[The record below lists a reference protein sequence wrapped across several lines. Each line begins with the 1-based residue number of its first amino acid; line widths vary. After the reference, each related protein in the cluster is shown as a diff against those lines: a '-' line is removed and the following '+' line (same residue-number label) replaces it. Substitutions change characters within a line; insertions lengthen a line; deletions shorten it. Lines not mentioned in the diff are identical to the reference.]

1 MRSENREG
9 GWRAGETGGLVAV
22 ASLCASKS
30 LTQRE
35 RERERQTYIVKPLCF
50 SSWRQANSMTDTRW
64 WPVSRGPLC
73 LSHKA
78 RCSASVLLCHSFRTG
93 WSHHI
98 WPPRCLSLVPL
109 PRPAGHSQVLFAS
122 GETERGR
129 KEAHIQKNISSC
141 ASEEEKKIALTPPK
155 STIFRKSECHEFIMF
170 KDCIVN
176 LASHTRQWP
185 LIFCT
190 NREETRCILMRKK
203 RNTDS
208 CSLYHLLYLFSV
220 DYQGVDSL

>member
-1 MRSENREG
+1 
-9 GWRAGETGGLVAV
+9 
-22 ASLCASKS
+22 
-30 LTQRE
+30 
-35 RERERQTYIVKPLCF
+35 
-50 SSWRQANSMTDTRW
+50 MTDTRW

-129 KEAHIQKNISSC
+129 KKRRISRKTSVPVHQKKKKDSFNSSEIHHFQKIGMSWIYHVQGLH
-141 ASEEEKKIALTPPK
+141 SEFGLTYQAMTPHLLHKPGRNTLHSNAKEK
-155 STIFRKSECHEFIMF
+155 EFWFMF
-170 KDCIVN
+170 TVSS
-176 LASHTRQWP
+176 AV
-185 LIFCT
+185 LIFCWLPGG
-190 NREETRCILMRKK
+190 R
-203 RNTDS
+203 
-208 CSLYHLLYLFSV
+208 
-220 DYQGVDSL
+220 